1 LSEEKIRELE
11 GLVGQ
16 FKEKFDEAL
25 ADDFNTAQ
33 ALWYF
38 HDLSRKLNRL
48 LDSLSLKTGGTSKDS
63 LFKAAGVLKAA
74 GWLLGILNLPL
85 DDFFNQERER
95 ALESRGLSKQGLED
109 LIAKR
114 VQARKEK
121 DWAQADALRTQ
132 LQEMGVILKDNPQGT
147 EWYLAE

>member
-1 LSEEKIRELE
+1 M
-11 GLVGQ
+11 
-16 FKEKFDEAL
+16 D
-25 ADDFNTAQ
+25 
-33 ALWYF
+33 
-38 HDLSRKLNRL
+38 
-48 LDSLSLKTGGTSKDS
+48 TSKDA
-63 LFKAAGVLKAA
+63 LIEAAGVLKAA
-74 GWLLGILNLPL
+74 GLLLGILNLPL

-132 LQEMGVILKDNPQGT
+132 LREMGVILKDNPQGT
-147 EWYLAE
+147 EWVLDE